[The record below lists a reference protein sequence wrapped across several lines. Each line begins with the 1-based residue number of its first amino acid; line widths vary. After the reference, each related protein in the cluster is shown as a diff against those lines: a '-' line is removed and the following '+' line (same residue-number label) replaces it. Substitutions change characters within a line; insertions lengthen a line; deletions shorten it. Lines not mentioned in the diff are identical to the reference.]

1 MKSLLSIV
9 ILVMAM
15 PLGFAQTKSG
25 KATSA
30 SPSEQEIIGLEQER
44 LKAFARDDKPAFERL
59 VTDDLT
65 LTHSSG
71 QVANKAEVMAVMRPS
86 TPERPLPA
94 LSTEDVKVRVYGDA
108 AVMTGR
114 LVETAGDGR
123 RVVVFSFTNTYIKQN
138 GRWRMSA
145 GQLTTFSRERATI
158 KLDPKTYDAYVGQY
172 RNPAGRI
179 LNIVREGDRLLV
191 EAGGQKEELFPAAE
205 AQFFIK
211 AADVLL
217 VFVKD
222 EQGRVIRLINRRPNG
237 DVIQEEKIK

>member
-1 MKSLLSIV
+1 MKNLLYVALLV
-9 ILVMAM
+9 IAA
-15 PLGFAQTKSG
+15 PLSFAQTKG
-25 KATSA
+25 GGATSDN
-30 SPSEQEIIGLEQER
+30 PLEREIIELEQER
-44 LKAFARDDKPAFERL
+44 LKAFAIDDKATFARL

-65 LTHSSG
+65 MTHSSG
-71 QVANKAEVMAVMRPS
+71 EVANKAEVMAVMRPS

-94 LSTEDVKVRVYGDA
+94 LSIEGVKVRVYGDA

-114 LVETAGDGR
+114 LVETASDGR
-123 RVVVFSFTNTYIKQN
+123 RVVVLSFTNTYIKQK

-145 GQLTTFSRERATI
+145 GQLTTLSRERATI
-158 KLDPKTYDAYVGQY
+158 RSDPKSYDAYVGQY
-172 RNPAGRI
+172 RNPEGRI
-179 LNIVREGDRLLV
+179 LKVVREGDKLMV

-222 EQGRVIRLINRRPNG
+222 ERGRVIRLINRRPNG
-237 DVIQEEKIK
+237 DVVQEEKIK

>member
-1 MKSLLSIV
+1 MKSLLSIALLV
-9 ILVMAM
+9 IVA
-15 PLGFAQTKSG
+15 PLSFAQTKG
-25 KATSA
+25 GAATSV
-30 SPSEQEIIGLEQER
+30 QQQIIDLEHER
-44 LKAFARDDKPAFERL
+44 LKAFARDDKAAFERL

-65 LTHSSG
+65 ITHSSG
-71 QVANKAEVMAVMRPS
+71 AVADKAETMAVMRPS

-94 LSTEDVKVRVYGDA
+94 LSIEDVNVRVYGDA

-114 LVETAGDGR
+114 LVETARDGR
-123 RVVVFSFTNTYIKQN
+123 RVEMLRFTNTYIKEK

-145 GQLTTFSRERATI
+145 GQLTTLSRERAAI
-158 KLDPKTYDAYVGQY
+158 KLDPNSYEAYVGQY

-179 LNIVREGDRLLV
+179 LNVVREGDKLMAEV
-191 EAGGQKEELFPAAE
+191 GGQKEELFPAAE

-211 AADVLL
+211 NADVLL

-237 DVIQEEKIK
+237 DVVEEVKIK

>member
-1 MKSLLSIV
+1 MKSLLCITLLAIV
-9 ILVMAM
+9 T
-15 PLGFAQTKSG
+15 PLSFAQTKSG
-25 KATSA
+25 ESIPLTHVQ
-30 SPSEQEIIGLEQER
+30 QEIIDLEHKR
-44 LKAFARDDKPAFERL
+44 LKAFARDDKATFERL

-65 LTHSSG
+65 MTHSSG
-71 QVANKAEVMAVMRPS
+71 AVADKAEVMAVMRPS

-94 LSTEDVKVRVYGDA
+94 LSIEDVHVRLYGDA

-114 LVETAGDGR
+114 LVETASDGR
-123 RVVVFSFTNTYIKQN
+123 RVWVFQFTNTYIKQK

-145 GQLTTFSRERATI
+145 GQLTTISRERASI
-158 KLDPKTYDAYVGQY
+158 KLDPKSYDTYVGQY

-179 LNIVREGDRLLV
+179 LNVVREGDKLMAEV
-191 EAGGQKEELFPAAE
+191 GGQKEELFPAAE

-211 AADVLL
+211 NADVLL

-237 DVIQEEKIK
+237 DVVQEEKIK

>member
-1 MKSLLSIV
+1 MKSLLNIV
-9 ILVMAM
+9 ILVMATS
-15 PLGFAQTKSG
+15 LNFAQTKSSEAPS
-25 KATSA
+25 ATST
-30 SPSEQEIIGLEQER
+30 EQEIIKLEHER
-44 LKAFARDDKPAFERL
+44 LKAFAQDDKATFGQL

-65 LTHSSG
+65 ITHSSG
-71 QVANKAEVMAVMRPS
+71 AVADKAEVMAVMRPS
-86 TPERPLPA
+86 TPDRPLPA

-114 LVETAGDGR
+114 LVETARDGR
-123 RVVVFSFTNTYIKQN
+123 RVFVYRFTNTYIKQN

-145 GQLTTFSRERATI
+145 GQLTTLSRERAAI
-158 KLDPKTYDAYVGQY
+158 KSDPKSYDAYVGQY

-179 LNIVREGDRLLV
+179 LSVVREGDKLMV

-205 AQFFIK
+205 DQFFIK
-211 AADVLL
+211 AADLLL

-222 EQGRVIRLINRRPNG
+222 ERGRVIRLINRRPNG